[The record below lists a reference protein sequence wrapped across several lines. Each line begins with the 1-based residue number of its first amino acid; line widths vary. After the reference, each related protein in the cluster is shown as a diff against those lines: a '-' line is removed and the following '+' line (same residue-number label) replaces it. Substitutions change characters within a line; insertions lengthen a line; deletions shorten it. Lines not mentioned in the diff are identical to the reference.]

1 MENREIV
8 HRGHYNMDVCS
19 GQADIYGNREK
30 AREHMRQIREERK
43 NSLGIE
49 CKIAEN

>member
-8 HRGHYNMDVCS
+8 HRGRYNMDVCS

-43 NSLGIE
+43 NSLGME
-49 CKIAEN
+49 YKTVEN

>member
-8 HRGHYNMDVCS
+8 HRGRYNMDVCS

-30 AREHMRQIREERK
+30 LVSICARFVRK
-43 NSLGIE
+43 E
-49 CKIAEN
+49 KILLE